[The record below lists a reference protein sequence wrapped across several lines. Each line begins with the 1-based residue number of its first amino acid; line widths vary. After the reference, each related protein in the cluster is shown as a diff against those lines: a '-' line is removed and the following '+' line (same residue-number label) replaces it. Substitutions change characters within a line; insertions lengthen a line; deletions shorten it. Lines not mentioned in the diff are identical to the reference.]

1 MPTIHATGD
10 VTKPKIVSVE
20 GADIKDGL
28 EIASAKD
35 VTYPAVWH
43 KGQRLYDVEVWL
55 DEELVV
61 SVPPRSDQV
70 DASFDEHERRRG
82 T

>member
-1 MPTIHATGD
+1 MPTIHATGN
-10 VTKPKIVSVE
+10 VAKPKIVSVE

-61 SVPPRSDQV
+61 TVPPRSEQV

-82 T
+82 S